1 MEKSELSKKINEVYA
16 ELGELKTKENM
27 ILDEGKKEDSD
38 IKDQILK
45 LKNLSSDLEVLES
58 DLGEFINVNK
68 IFIKGEFVNNY
79 NLLRQEIINFTWRL
93 GSNHNILVTM
103 EKIREQKI
111 EIDEHTKRI
120 EEHDRNMLKC

>member
-68 IFIKGEFVNNY
+68 IFAEKCIEG
-79 NLLRQEIINFTWRL
+79 
-93 GSNHNILVTM
+93 VTANE
-103 EKIREQKI
+103 EKIKSELDLDKPI
-111 EIDEHTKRI
+111 VF
-120 EEHDRNMLKC
+120 